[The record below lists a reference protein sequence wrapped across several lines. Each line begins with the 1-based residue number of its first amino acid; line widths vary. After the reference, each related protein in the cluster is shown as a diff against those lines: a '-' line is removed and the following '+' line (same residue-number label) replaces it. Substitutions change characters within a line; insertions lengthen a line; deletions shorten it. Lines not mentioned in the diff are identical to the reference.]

1 MSDQYHRRAVITGL
15 GVVAP
20 NGNDVETFWSG
31 IRDGVS
37 SAGLVTRFD
46 TSRLP
51 NKVASEVKNFDFGLY
66 ADAKKAR
73 RFDLSIQYGIY
84 AAAQAAED
92 AGIRGKSF
100 DPDRIGV
107 VEASSVSGMES
118 TFKGQTAFEDKGYR
132 SMSPFT
138 LLNAYAGGGSGEIAL
153 ELGIQG
159 HALTYSSSSA
169 SGSDVMGYALSMIRN
184 DEVDIMVAGGSE
196 APLLA
201 PLWGAFCLTK
211 VMTMRNDDPAA
222 AMRPFDNSRDGFVL
236 GEGAAFVVVEEL
248 THALSR
254 GAKIYAEILG
264 HGRSCEAHH
273 SVSPHPEGLGMVRAI
288 EKALRSAR
296 LSPNQ
301 VDYINAH
308 GTATDLNDPVET
320 RAIKKALGPHARRIA
335 VSSTKPV
342 TGHALAAS
350 GAMETVVCALALDR
364 QTIPLTLNFNQPAP
378 DCDLD
383 YVGGASRPYPIK
395 IALNLNVGFGGK
407 NSCLVMGSY
416 QD

>member
-211 VMTMRNDDPAA
+211 VMTMRNDNPAT
-222 AMRPFDNSRDGFVL
+222 AMRPFDKSRDGFVL

-296 LSPNQ
+296 LSTNQ

-320 RAIKKALGPHARRIA
+320 RAIKKALGSHARRIA

-350 GAMETVVCALALDR
+350 GAMETVVCALALAR
-364 QTIPLTLNFNQPAP
+364 QTIPLTLNFDQPAP

-383 YVGGASRPYPIK
+383 YVGGKSRPYPIK

>member
-159 HALTYSSSSA
+159 HALTYS
-169 SGSDVMGYALSMIRN
+169 
-184 DEVDIMVAGGSE
+184 
-196 APLLA
+196 
-201 PLWGAFCLTK
+201 
-211 VMTMRNDDPAA
+211 
-222 AMRPFDNSRDGFVL
+222 
-236 GEGAAFVVVEEL
+236 
-248 THALSR
+248 
-254 GAKIYAEILG
+254 
-264 HGRSCEAHH
+264 
-273 SVSPHPEGLGMVRAI
+273 
-288 EKALRSAR
+288 
-296 LSPNQ
+296 
-301 VDYINAH
+301 
-308 GTATDLNDPVET
+308 
-320 RAIKKALGPHARRIA
+320 
-335 VSSTKPV
+335 
-342 TGHALAAS
+342 
-350 GAMETVVCALALDR
+350 
-364 QTIPLTLNFNQPAP
+364 
-378 DCDLD
+378 
-383 YVGGASRPYPIK
+383 
-395 IALNLNVGFGGK
+395 
-407 NSCLVMGSY
+407 
-416 QD
+416 